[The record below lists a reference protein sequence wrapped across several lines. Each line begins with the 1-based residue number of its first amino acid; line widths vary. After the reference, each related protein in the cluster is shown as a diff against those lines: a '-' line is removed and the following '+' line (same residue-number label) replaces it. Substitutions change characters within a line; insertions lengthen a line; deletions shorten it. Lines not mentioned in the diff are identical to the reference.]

1 MHTEAIE
8 RDYERAAKSDVN
20 NVTHQRCMFAYEF
33 ARRHIQ
39 GKMVLDVGCGNGY
52 GTALMSQDAR
62 EIIGVD
68 YDKATVEANA
78 SEYRALSN
86 VRFVQAKVP
95 PLPFETDSVEVVA
108 TFQFIEHLEQRREF
122 LKEAFRVLKPK
133 GLLLLTTPNVK
144 RTLARNPFHVHEYTF
159 AEMAAELESIF
170 HHYELYGLC
179 GNEKVETYYQKNAEW
194 VRKVMRWDVLGIH
207 KILPAAL
214 IAKPYNMITHLM
226 RQSLKE
232 RVQHTTDITVSDFYL
247 AQENLDDALDIY
259 AIAQKI

>member
-1 MHTEAIE
+1 MHTETIVRE
-8 RDYERAAKSDVN
+8 YERAAKSDVN
-20 NVTHQRCMFAYEF
+20 NVTYQRCMCAYEF
-33 ARRHIQ
+33 ARQHIQ
-39 GKMVLDVGCGNGY
+39 GKVVLDVGCGNGY
-52 GTALMSQDAR
+52 GTALISQDAR

-78 SEYRALSN
+78 REYRDLSS

-95 PLPFETDSVEVVA
+95 PLPFETDSIEVIA
-108 TFQFIEHLEQRREF
+108 AFQFIEHLEQRREF

-133 GLLLLTTPNVK
+133 GVLLLTTPNVK

-159 AEMAAELESIF
+159 DEMAAELESIF
-170 HHYELYGLC
+170 HSYELYGLC
-179 GNEKVETYYQKNAEW
+179 GNEKVEAYYQKNAEW

-207 KILPAAL
+207 KFLPAAL

-232 RVQHTTDITVSDFYL
+232 RVKHTTDITVADFHL
-247 AQENLDDALDIY
+247 VQENLDNALDIY
-259 AIAQKI
+259 VVAQKI